1 MAAIETS
8 GSGVVDAF
16 ASATIVVSSPA
27 RGGADSVL
35 GGWGRGSEETTHALD
50 AKRFK
55 GPKLSTL
62 VLVSL

>member
-1 MAAIETS
+1 
-8 GSGVVDAF
+8 VVDAP

-35 GGWGRGSEETTHALD
+35 GGWGRGSRETTHALD

-55 GPKLSTL
+55 GPKLSTP
-62 VLVSL
+62 VLVCL